1 MESKRQNKFSRL
13 IQKEL
18 GDIFQRD
25 QKGTFHNAF
34 ITVTQVRMSP
44 DLGVAKVYL
53 SFFNVDDTDRMM
65 HKINQAK
72 GEVRKNLGNRIANQV
87 RKIPELIFYYDDSA
101 VYSSRIESILSDLD
115 IPPAEDEDQ
124 DENDKK

>member
-1 MESKRQNKFSRL
+1 
-13 IQKEL
+13 
-18 GDIFQRD
+18 
-25 QKGTFHNAF
+25 
-34 ITVTQVRMSP
+34 MSP